1 MNMKEYKKL
10 KAVWISEELANALT
24 SFRETVFNKKGS
36 HPTKKAIIEAAL
48 RRYMR
53 IKK

>member
-1 MNMKEYKKL
+1 MKEYKKL
-10 KAVWISEELANALT
+10 KAVWISEDLASALT

-36 HPTKKAIIEAAL
+36 HPTKKTIIEAAL

>member
-1 MNMKEYKKL
+1 MKEYKKL
-10 KAVWISEELANALT
+10 KAVWISEELANELT
-24 SFRETVFNKKGS
+24 LFRETVYNKKGNNPS
-36 HPTKKAIIEAAL
+36 KKAIIEAAL